1 MTRFC
6 FYIFLFLF
14 CEIGKAQL
22 VQIFGKVTDQETKQ
36 GISNAHVRLAGSTIS
51 TETDKAGTFHLS
63 LSPRQ
68 LYPLQVQHLSYQ
80 FKTQQV
86 QGKNKDTIFVEIRM
100 QQKTNL
106 LDSVTVTGILK
117 PETLVGKPDYSVFDF
132 DFFDPYFILL
142 CSSKNLKSAQLKLS
156 SYDGQIM
163 CTWEIPAAAGEAKGL
178 YRDYEGYTEL
188 VCADSVFR
196 IDVFNNQFYMTAIRK
211 TDYEKSIKPIA
222 DTLNKAYLW
231 SDYWENYPQMNY
243 FSWKKEDSVS
253 KLLQQITNRDL
264 LKLYNLEYY
273 YLPSRAQLEARRMAA
288 DYKTDP
294 HVIAALMS
302 GFTRSMYYEP
312 LYAPLFVMKDTIC
325 IFDHHSD
332 FLFHYTK
339 NNQLID
345 SVAIN
350 YHHPDKWKEWK
361 RKLLVDDEEAAVY
374 AYFSKDGHH
383 YLKKINYQSGK
394 ITLTYHLQNH
404 SADKLKIRGGYVY
417 YIYRP
422 FGSTQE
428 KFLYR
433 ERIY

>member
-1 MTRFC
+1 
-6 FYIFLFLF
+6 
-14 CEIGKAQL
+14 
-22 VQIFGKVTDQETKQ
+22 
-36 GISNAHVRLAGSTIS
+36 
-51 TETDKAGTFHLS
+51 
-63 LSPRQ
+63 
-68 LYPLQVQHLSYQ
+68 
-80 FKTQQV
+80 
-86 QGKNKDTIFVEIRM
+86 
-100 QQKTNL
+100 
-106 LDSVTVTGILK
+106 
-117 PETLVGKPDYSVFDF
+117 
-132 DFFDPYFILL
+132 
-142 CSSKNLKSAQLKLS
+142 
-156 SYDGQIM
+156 
-163 CTWEIPAAAGEAKGL
+163 
-178 YRDYEGYTEL
+178 
-188 VCADSVFR
+188 
-196 IDVFNNQFYMTAIRK
+196 
-211 TDYEKSIKPIA
+211 
-222 DTLNKAYLW
+222 
-231 SDYWENYPQMNY
+231 
-243 FSWKKEDSVS
+243 
-253 KLLQQITNRDL
+253 
-264 LKLYNLEYY
+264 
-273 YLPSRAQLEARRMAA
+273 
-288 DYKTDP
+288 
-294 HVIAALMS
+294 MS